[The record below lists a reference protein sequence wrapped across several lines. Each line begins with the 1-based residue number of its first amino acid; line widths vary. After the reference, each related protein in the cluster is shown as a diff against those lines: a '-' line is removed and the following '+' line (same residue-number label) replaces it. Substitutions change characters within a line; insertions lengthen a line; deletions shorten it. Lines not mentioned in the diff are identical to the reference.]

1 MKNEE
6 LENKLRKDFA
16 YMKFSD
22 NHFDRVMLSD
32 FKFAK
37 GNAVAIY
44 TRAYETYSP
53 GLDQTY
59 SGIVFTDGKTS
70 SRILYNRVFDSA
82 GKMFGPYEDNDNSIK
97 KILSFDGEI
106 VKYKVES
113 GKEKETQ
120 V

>member
-16 YMKFSD
+16 YTKFGD
-22 NHFDRVMLSD
+22 NHFDRVMLGD

-37 GNAVAIY
+37 GKAIAIY

-53 GLDQTY
+53 ERDQTY
-59 SGIVFTDGKTS
+59 SGLVFTDGEIS
-70 SRILYNRVFDSA
+70 SRILYDRVEDSA
-82 GKMFGPYEDNDNSIK
+82 GKMFGPDKDDDNWIK
-97 KILSFDGEI
+97 KILKFDGNTIEYE
-106 VKYKVES
+106 VKS
-113 GKEKETQ
+113 GKIKETR